1 MIQSLNV
8 VSPTIQN
15 CFFQIHKYEIRENSG
30 WIKVKNS
37 QVKSWV
43 KQSDVCDIK
52 ARQEIP
58 SVIATSVFTLL
69 KIFFVNN

>member
-8 VSPTIQN
+8 VSNTIEN
-15 CFFQIHKYEIRENSG
+15 CFFQIHKYENSG
-30 WIKVKNS
+30 WIRVKNS

-52 ARQEIP
+52 TRQEIP

-69 KIFFVNN
+69 TIFFVNN